1 MVLPRSQ
8 APELSVPTV
17 GGAQWTLSVQSPEN
31 FTLVVVYRGLHCP
44 ICKMQL
50 RDLERK
56 LDAFAER
63 GVNVVAVSTDSEDK
77 ATQSKQD
84 WGLDK
89 LTLGYGLSIETA
101 REWGLFISTGIKQEP
116 AEFSEPG
123 LFLIRP
129 GGEVYFVSVQS
140 MPFARPPLDDVL
152 SALDFVLKND
162 YPARGE
168 LAA

>member
-17 GGAQWTLSVQSPEN
+17 GGAQWTLSEQSPEN

-56 LDAFAER
+56 LDALAER

-116 AEFSEPG
+116 AEFPS
-123 LFLIRP
+123 RACSS
-129 GGEVYFVSVQS
+129 SVRA
-140 MPFARPPLDDVL
+140 ARSISSRCIACRSPVRRWTMCCLP
-152 SALDFVLKND
+152 STSC
-162 YPARGE
+162 
-168 LAA
+168 